1 MYNYANRVWREG
13 EQRSMTHLFSSCLCA
28 CAEIVMDFSMK
39 SIKGLAA
46 EAATAFTRAVQGA
59 KLGLYNL
66 LFILFNSILK
76 KNLGHLRKLSL
87 MPITMAWPCVLTERS
102 TGLRDLCL
110 GQMLFSNLIQ
120 ILELKTTSLR
130 NLTRKREHPS
140 NLDILGQDMIDAGAD
155 IGSGTPYGSAL
166 IKIGQAQQRLGAA
179 EREFVRSAMTTY
191 VSPLKRF
198 LEGDMK
204 TIMKEKI
211 LLENKRLDLDAC
223 KSRLRKARSMES
235 QANAETELRI
245 SQAEF
250 DRQAEITRLLLEG
263 ISSAHANHLRCLS
276 DFVEAQAAFYNQ
288 CQQFMVDLQK
298 ELSSSTNLAR
308 GKGAHQGLYPAS
320 PSPSDMPL
328 NSLPDD
334 KKRARVLYNYEAYD
348 TSELSLTA
356 DEVIVV
362 CPLPVPDVD
371 WMMGERG
378 TQKGK
383 VPIAYLEILN

>member
-1 MYNYANRVWREG
+1 
-13 EQRSMTHLFSSCLCA
+13 
-28 CAEIVMDFSMK
+28 MK

-46 EAATAFTRAVQGA
+46 EAATAFSRAVQYTEE
-59 KLGLYNL
+59 KLGTSEKTELDAHFDGL
-66 LFILFNSILK
+66 A
-76 KNLGHLRKLSL
+76 LRADRTKH
-87 MPITMAWPCVLTERS
+87 WTERLVS
-102 TGLRDLCL
+102 RTDAVL
-110 GQMLFSNLIQ
+110 QPNP
-120 ILELKTTSLR
+120 
-130 NLTRKREHPS
+130 NTRVEDYFFEKLDKKREHPS
-140 NLDILGQDMIDAGAD
+140 NLDLLGQDMIDAGAD

-204 TIMKEKI
+204 TIMKERKI
-211 LLENKRLDLDAC
+211 LENKRLDLDAC

-235 QANAETELRI
+235 QANLKPDMIQREIQQAETELRI

-298 ELSSSTNLAR
+298 ELSSSTNVAR
-308 GKGAHQGLYPAS
+308 GKGAYQGLYLAS

-348 TSELSLTA
+348 SSELSLTA

-362 CPLPVPDVD
+362 SPLPVPDAD

-383 VPIAYLEILN
+383 VPVAYLEILN

>member
-1 MYNYANRVWREG
+1 
-13 EQRSMTHLFSSCLCA
+13 
-28 CAEIVMDFSMK
+28 MK

-46 EAATAFTRAVQGA
+46 EAATAFSRAVQYTEE
-59 KLGLYNL
+59 KLGTSEKTELDAHFDGL
-66 LFILFNSILK
+66 A
-76 KNLGHLRKLSL
+76 LRADRTKH
-87 MPITMAWPCVLTERS
+87 WTERLVS
-102 TGLRDLCL
+102 
-110 GQMLFSNLIQ
+110 
-120 ILELKTTSLR
+120 KTDAVLQP
-130 NLTRKREHPS
+130 NPNTRVEDYFFEKLDKKREHPS
-140 NLDILGQDMIDAGAD
+140 NLDLLGQDMIDAGAD
-155 IGSGTPYGSAL
+155 IGSGSPYGSAL

-204 TIMKEKI
+204 TIMKERKI
-211 LLENKRLDLDAC
+211 LENKRLDLDAC
-223 KSRLRKARSMES
+223 KSRLRKARSMEG

-298 ELSSSTNLAR
+298 ELASSTNLAR
-308 GKGAHQGLYPAS
+308 NSKPTYAGLYPSS

-328 NSLPDD
+328 NSLPED

-348 TSELSLTA
+348 SSELSLTA

-362 CPLPVPDVD
+362 SPLPVPDAD
-371 WMMGERG
+371 WMIGERG
-378 TQKGK
+378 TEKGK
-383 VPIAYLEILN
+383 VPMAYLEILN

>member
-1 MYNYANRVWREG
+1 
-13 EQRSMTHLFSSCLCA
+13 
-28 CAEIVMDFSMK
+28 MK

-46 EAATAFTRAVQGA
+46 EAATAFTRAVQYTEE
-59 KLGLYNL
+59 KLGTSEKTELDAHYDGL
-66 LFILFNSILK
+66 A
-76 KNLGHLRKLSL
+76 LRADRTKH
-87 MPITMAWPCVLTERS
+87 WTERLVS
-102 TGLRDLCL
+102 RTDA
-110 GQMLFSNLIQ
+110 
-120 ILELKTTSLR
+120 ILQP
-130 NLTRKREHPS
+130 NPNTRVEDYFFEKLDKKREHPS

-204 TIMKEKI
+204 TIMKERKI
-211 LLENKRLDLDAC
+211 LENKRLDLDAC

>member
-1 MYNYANRVWREG
+1 MFTILGSQKPSIFKFSDTRVEDYFF
-13 EQRSMTHLFSSCLCA
+13 E
-28 CAEIVMDFSMK
+28 
-39 SIKGLAA
+39 
-46 EAATAFTRAVQGA
+46 
-59 KLGLYNL
+59 KLD
-66 LFILFNSILK
+66 K
-76 KNLGHLRKLSL
+76 
-87 MPITMAWPCVLTERS
+87 
-102 TGLRDLCL
+102 
-110 GQMLFSNLIQ
+110 
-120 ILELKTTSLR
+120 
-130 NLTRKREHPS
+130 KREHPS
-140 NLDILGQDMIDAGAD
+140 NLDLLGQDMIDAGAD

-191 VSPLKRF
+191 VTPLKRF

-204 TIMKEKI
+204 TIMKERKI
-211 LLENKRLDLDAC
+211 LENKRLDLDAC

-276 DFVEAQAAFYNQ
+276 DFVESQATFYNQ

-308 GKGAHQGLYPAS
+308 GGKGAYPGLYPSS

-348 TSELSLTA
+348 SSELPLTA

-362 CPLPVPDVD
+362 SPLPVPDAD

-378 TQKGK
+378 GQKGK
-383 VPIAYLEILN
+383 VPMAYLEILN

>member
-1 MYNYANRVWREG
+1 
-13 EQRSMTHLFSSCLCA
+13 
-28 CAEIVMDFSMK
+28 MDFSMK
-39 SIKGLAA
+39 SIKGFAA
-46 EAATAFTRAVQGA
+46 DAATAFSRAVQYTEE
-59 KLGLYNL
+59 KLGTSEKTELDAHYDGL
-66 LFILFNSILK
+66 A
-76 KNLGHLRKLSL
+76 LRADRTKH
-87 MPITMAWPCVLTERS
+87 WTERLVS
-102 TGLRDLCL
+102 RTDAVL
-110 GQMLFSNLIQ
+110 QPNP
-120 ILELKTTSLR
+120 
-130 NLTRKREHPS
+130 NTRVEDYFFEKLDKRREHPS
-140 NLDILGQDMIDAGAD
+140 NLDLLGQDMIDAGAD
-155 IGSGTPYGSAL
+155 LGSGTPYGTAL

-179 EREFVRSAMTTY
+179 EREFVRASMTTF

-204 TIMKEKI
+204 TIVKERKI
-211 LLENKRLDLDAC
+211 LENKRLDLDAC

-298 ELSSSTNLAR
+298 ELTSTSTASKPKS
-308 GKGAHQGLYPAS
+308 GGYQGLYPSS

-348 TSELSLTA
+348 TTELSLTA

-362 CPLPVPDVD
+362 SNLAVPDTD

-378 TQKGK
+378 TEKGK
-383 VPIAYLEILN
+383 VPVAYLEILN

>member
-1 MYNYANRVWREG
+1 
-13 EQRSMTHLFSSCLCA
+13 
-28 CAEIVMDFSMK
+28 MDFSMK

-46 EAATAFTRAVQGA
+46 EAATAFSRAVQYTEE
-59 KLGLYNL
+59 KLGTSEKTELDAHFDGL
-66 LFILFNSILK
+66 A
-76 KNLGHLRKLSL
+76 LRADRTKH
-87 MPITMAWPCVLTERS
+87 WTERLVS
-102 TGLRDLCL
+102 RTDAVL
-110 GQMLFSNLIQ
+110 QPNPSSQKPSIFKFSD
-120 ILELKTTSLR
+120 
-130 NLTRKREHPS
+130 TRVEDYFFEKLDKKREHPS
-140 NLDILGQDMIDAGAD
+140 NLDLLGQDMIDAGAD

-191 VSPLKRF
+191 VTPLKRF
-198 LEGDMK
+198 LDGDMK
-204 TIMKEKI
+204 TIVKERKI
-211 LLENKRLDLDAC
+211 LENKRLDLDAC

-276 DFVEAQAAFYNQ
+276 DFVEAQASFYNQ

-308 GKGAHQGLYPAS
+308 GGKGTYTGLYPSS

-348 TSELSLTA
+348 SSELPLTA

-362 CPLPVPDVD
+362 SPLPVPDAD

-378 TQKGK
+378 GQKGK
-383 VPIAYLEILN
+383 VPMAYLELLN

>member
-1 MYNYANRVWREG
+1 ML
-13 EQRSMTHLFSSCLCA
+13 T
-28 CAEIVMDFSMK
+28 
-39 SIKGLAA
+39 
-46 EAATAFTRAVQGA
+46 
-59 KLGLYNL
+59 
-66 LFILFNSILK
+66 
-76 KNLGHLRKLSL
+76 LS
-87 MPITMAWPCVLTERS
+87 
-102 TGLRDLCL
+102 
-110 GQMLFSNLIQ
+110 
-120 ILELKTTSLR
+120 
-130 NLTRKREHPS
+130 
-140 NLDILGQDMIDAGAD
+140 
-155 IGSGTPYGSAL
+155 SAL

-191 VSPLKRF
+191 VTPLKRF

-204 TIMKEKI
+204 TIMKERKI
-211 LLENKRLDLDAC
+211 LENKRLDLDAC

-276 DFVEAQAAFYNQ
+276 DFVEAQATFYNQ

-308 GKGAHQGLYPAS
+308 GKGAYQGLYPTS

-348 TSELSLTA
+348 SSELSLTA

-362 CPLPVPDVD
+362 SPLPVPDAD

-378 TQKGK
+378 GQKGK
-383 VPIAYLEILN
+383 VPMAYLEILN

>member
-1 MYNYANRVWREG
+1 
-13 EQRSMTHLFSSCLCA
+13 
-28 CAEIVMDFSMK
+28 MK

-46 EAATAFTRAVQGA
+46 EAATAFSRAVQYTEE
-59 KLGLYNL
+59 KLGTSEKTELDAHFDGL
-66 LFILFNSILK
+66 A
-76 KNLGHLRKLSL
+76 LRADRTKH
-87 MPITMAWPCVLTERS
+87 WTERLVS
-102 TGLRDLCL
+102 RTDAVL
-110 GQMLFSNLIQ
+110 QPNP
-120 ILELKTTSLR
+120 
-130 NLTRKREHPS
+130 NTRVEDYFFEKLDKKREHPS
-140 NLDILGQDMIDAGAD
+140 NLDLLGQDMIDAGAD

-204 TIMKEKI
+204 TIMKERKI
-211 LLENKRLDLDAC
+211 LENKRLDLDAC

-298 ELSSSTNLAR
+298 ELSSSTNVAR
-308 GKGAHQGLYPAS
+308 GKGAYQGLYLAS

-348 TSELSLTA
+348 SSELSLTA

-362 CPLPVPDVD
+362 SPLPVPDAD

-383 VPIAYLEILN
+383 VPVAYLEILN